1 MIADDYT
8 LDKVLDK
15 FKKINIEKLDDIRI
29 LIDTDDKWPNDITL
43 KNVILM
49 MCLMICIIKDGDKFC
64 AQLFSKKRCMMNRH
78 SAEHIKKI

>member
-1 MIADDYT
+1 MVDDYT

-15 FKKINIEKLDDIRI
+15 FKKIDIEKLDDIRI
-29 LIDTDDKWPNDITL
+29 LIDTDDKLPDDITF

-49 MCLMICIIKDGDKFC
+49 TCLMICIIKDGDKLYPR
-64 AQLFSKKRCMMNRH
+64 LFFKKPCMMNKH